1 MKEPEVL
8 KDVRKVASTSDYNNV
23 LESVIKDFITENIG
37 KNLDPKQFG
46 GKKGHGTEHMI
57 VALMDR
63 VLMDNN
69 DTKSAVLKAGVDWS
83 SAFECG
89 DPTTRTARFIKMGLT
104 IPGL

>member
-8 KDVRKVASTSDYNNV
+8 KDVRKVASTSDYNKV
-23 LESVIKDFITENIG
+23 LEAVIKDFITEDIA

-63 VLMDNN
+63 VLMLLDNN
-69 DTKSAVLKAGVDWS
+69 YTKSVLIKAGVDWS

-89 DPTTRTARFIKMGLT
+89 DPPQLQQGSLRWD
-104 IPGL
+104 